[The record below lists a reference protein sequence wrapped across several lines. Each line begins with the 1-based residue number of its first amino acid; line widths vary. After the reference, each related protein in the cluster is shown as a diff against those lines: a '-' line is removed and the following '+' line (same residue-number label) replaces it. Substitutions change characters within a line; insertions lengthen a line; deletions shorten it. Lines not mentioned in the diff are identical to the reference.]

1 MTDDPVALAAEAA
14 INQLVALLTEARCY
28 LEAGEILAAIGTLIM
43 FDDQAD
49 DLRAAMRLLRIA
61 AQRRRP

>member
-14 INQLVALLTEARCY
+14 IEQLVGLLTEARSY
-28 LEAGEILAAIGTLIM
+28 LENGDTLAAIGTLIL

-49 DLRAAMRLLRIA
+49 DLRAAMRLLRML
-61 AQRRRP
+61 QRRGP